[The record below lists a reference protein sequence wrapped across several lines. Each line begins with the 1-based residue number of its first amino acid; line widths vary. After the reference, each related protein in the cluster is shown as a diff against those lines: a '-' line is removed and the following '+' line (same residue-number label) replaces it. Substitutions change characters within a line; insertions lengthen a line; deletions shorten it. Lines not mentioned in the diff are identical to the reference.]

1 MKKFFY
7 GILIFFVSL
16 IVIIVVAANS
26 SFVIKKVADIF
37 APDYNITYS
46 DITGNVFT
54 GVKINGLKYADMKIS
69 KQIRFSWNPSKILY
83 KRIAI
88 SEISGEN
95 VDVDAVKALIASFP
109 KSVEEDDNSSSAPFP
124 LVVTVGKVHI
134 TVNPFKEQGIL
145 FKKTLLNAED
155 ISYASDEVEVGDL
168 QVQVD
173 TNVTDLKL
181 QASLEDGKVT
191 VKDLSIDEI
200 DSETLQAM
208 FMPKEN
214 NATEKETSKTAGTGS
229 DEPLNPLIP
238 REAVIEHFSASLKP
252 RSYLDANI
260 DKLKVNI
267 DDLKTDITK
276 ILDNKQS
283 AISVSNYALEFKSD
297 IGQAEIAGM
306 LKNDTVTVKKL
317 DIIKVDTLALKA
329 MFAPDSN
336 ESNGSIITDEKIV
349 KAETKVEHTAVAAP
363 QEQNALIPKKVVI
376 KSVHA
381 DILPA
386 TFEPARILSFAL
398 DAKNIE
404 VNVPE
409 QIVEKGTI
417 DLNATTNFSNI
428 TEKGSIEKNRF
439 KGHIVLSPQKHLFDL
454 YELPLSREAIGDIG
468 IDIAASQEKATVDI
482 DTRAKQ
488 ILLVKTDVNATD
500 MNGTDTNASKPFNV
514 DIDQLK
520 THVAYLLK
528 EGSLRADTNIKLS
541 TPYAKDIT
549 ITNNFAMDGNI
560 SYSGKIKSGELAGLD
575 AKLLKPIN
583 NLLIAY
589 SGTDKSVKT
598 DINAEGIKGY
608 FIAKDL
614 KKSGIFHL
622 ETKHAVEVGKMV
634 VLPPELNATKV
645 NAVIDV
651 PLNFAKLTPIKGKAK
666 ISSNVA
672 NVDADIVYGD
682 VMTLKA
688 VTKIPDDSLLKNFDK
703 NIHWNAISPLTANA
717 KMSKK
722 DITASLKS
730 SKISATMD
738 MKPADGT
745 VNGKI
750 RLAGLITTMKGKT
763 DGDIVI
769 KSDIGSFSTL
779 LGTVKEFYTVE
790 DLPKVDGKLDLSL
803 VINKKREAALKLTS
817 PQIIY
822 HVDRKTDQMLDD
834 VSIVLGLKG
843 QKLELSSYQLT
854 YSKMKFFA
862 TKPSVVE
869 MKDGTVTIAQLWLN
883 DQLKVTGQLDTK
895 TMKGEILA
903 DAPTFHL
910 AHEMVDLDSKINIK
924 TKFNGTATDV
934 NGKVTLLGG
943 NVHYDLGA
951 KSFPSDSDI
960 VIVQD
965 MKPEKPNPFM
975 DNLTIN
981 MIVNSEKPLVYK
993 QGDIDMK
1000 ANADIKVLKAINSDP
1015 MVLGQINLVKGGT
1028 YDFQGKRFV
1037 VEKGNIYL
1045 TGDPNKPLLDIE
1057 VDYQAENYLIT
1068 IMVSGTPAVP
1078 VINFSSK
1085 PSLSREQILS
1095 VILFD
1100 SEEGAGSNSS
1110 EDMMKMMGG
1119 AMAKSVL
1126 ANAGVKID
1134 YLAIGADGSMAIG
1147 KKLTDNITV
1156 IYKNEEVS
1164 SVELKYKHSP
1174 RTESVLEFD
1183 EISQSY
1189 DIVYKRDMSQD
1200 DIIKFVG
1207 GEEKKK

>member
-26 SFVIKKVADIF
+26 SFVIKKVADVF

-54 GVKINGLKYADMKIS
+54 GVKIDGLKYADMNIS

-88 SEISGEN
+88 NEVSADKI
-95 VDVDAVKALIASFP
+95 DVDSVKALIASFP
-109 KSVEEDDNSSSAPFP
+109 ASDDNSSSGPFP
-124 LVVTVGKVHI
+124 LVVTVDKVH
-134 TVNPFKEQGIL
+134 VSVDPFVEQGIL
-145 FKKTLLNAED
+145 FKKTILDAED
-155 ISYASDEVEVGDL
+155 ISYASDEVEVGEL
-168 QVQVD
+168 QLQVD

-191 VKDLSIDEI
+191 VKDLSIDDI
-200 DSETLQAM
+200 DSEALQAM
-208 FMPKEN
+208 FMPQEV
-214 NATEKETSKTAGTGS
+214 NATKEPTPKTATEEKN
-229 DEPLNPLIP
+229 EPLNPLIP
-238 REAVIEHFSASLKP
+238 KEAEVKHFSASLKP
-252 RSYLDANI
+252 RSYLDASI
-260 DKLKVNI
+260 DRVKVNI
-267 DDLKTDITK
+267 DDLQADIVK
-276 ILDNKQS
+276 VLGNKKG
-283 AISVSNYALEFKSD
+283 ALSVGNYALELRSD
-297 IGQAEIAGM
+297 VGQADIAGM
-306 LKNDTVTVKKL
+306 LKNDVLTLKKVNVV
-317 DIIKVDTLALKA
+317 KVDTLALKA

-336 ESNGSIITDEKIV
+336 ETNATDGPAKETAQTETENNTSTSEEK
-349 KAETKVEHTAVAAP
+349 
-363 QEQNALIPKKVVI
+363 NNLIPQRVVLE
-376 KSVHA
+376 SLHT

-386 TFEPARILSFAL
+386 TFDPVHILAFAL
-398 DAKNIE
+398 DAKGLE
-404 VNVPE
+404 LDVSKRM
-409 QIVEKGTI
+409 VEKGAI
-417 DLNATTNFSNI
+417 DLQGKTNLTNF
-428 TEKGSIEKNRF
+428 TEKSEIKNNQL
-439 KGHIVLSPQKHLFDL
+439 KGHVILTPNQRLFDL
-454 YELPLSREAIGDIG
+454 YELPLRKEAIGDIR
-468 IDIAASQEKATVDI
+468 IDFSASEEKATVDL
-482 DTRAKQ
+482 DAKAKH
-488 ILLVKTDVNATD
+488 ILIVKNDVNASDANQTDVNAT
-500 MNGTDTNASKPFNV
+500 KEFNI
-514 DIDQLK
+514 DIDSLK
-520 THVAYLLK
+520 SHVAYLIK
-528 EGSLRADTNIKLS
+528 EKSLTADTKIKIS

-549 ITNNFAMDGNI
+549 ITNLFAMDGNI
-560 SYSGKIKSGELAGLD
+560 SYSGEVKAGQIIGLD
-575 AKLLKPIN
+575 AKFVKPVN
-583 NLLIAY
+583 NLQIGY
-589 SGTDKSVKT
+589 SGTEKSIKT
-598 DINAEGIKGY
+598 DIDAEGIKGY
-608 FIAKDL
+608 FVAKDL
-614 KKSGIFHL
+614 KKKGTFHL

-634 VLPPELNATKV
+634 ALPAELNATKV

-682 VMTLKA
+682 VVTLNA

-703 NIHWNAISPLTANA
+703 NIHWNAISPLTVNA
-717 KMSKK
+717 KMGKK
-722 DITASLKS
+722 NINASLKS

-738 MKPADGT
+738 MKPAEGM

-750 RLAGLITTMKGKT
+750 RLAGLTTTMKGKT

-769 KSDIGSFSTL
+769 KSDVGSFSTL
-779 LGTVKEFYTVE
+779 LGTVREFYTIE

-803 VINKKREAALKLTS
+803 LINKKREAKLKITS
-817 PQIIY
+817 PQVIY
-822 HVDRKTDQMLDD
+822 HADRKTDHMVDD
-834 VSIVLGLKG
+834 VNIVLGLKG
-843 QKLELSSYQLT
+843 QKLELSSYKLT
-854 YSKMKFFA
+854 YNKMKFFA

-924 TKFNGTATDV
+924 TTFNGAATDV
-934 NGKVTLLGG
+934 NGKITLLGG
-943 NVHYDLGA
+943 NIHYDLGA

-981 MIVNSEKPLVYK
+981 MVVNSEKPLVYK
-993 QGDIDMK
+993 QGDIDMQ
-1000 ANADIKVLKAINSDP
+1000 ANADIKVLKAAHSDP
-1015 MVLGQINLVKGGT
+1015 LVLGQISLVKGGT

-1037 VEKGNIYL
+1037 VKKGNIFL
-1045 TGDPNKPLLDIE
+1045 TGDPSKPLLDIE

-1068 IMVSGTPAVP
+1068 IAVSGTPAVP
-1078 VINFSSK
+1078 VINFSSQ
-1085 PSLSREQILS
+1085 PSLTREQILS

-1119 AMAKSVL
+1119 AMAKSAL

-1147 KKLTDNITV
+1147 KKLTDKITV

-1164 SVELKYKHSP
+1164 SVELKYRHSP

-1200 DIIKFVG
+1200 DIIEFVG
-1207 GEEKKK
+1207 GDKKKK